1 MTVRPSSAIKVENE
15 KEKSMKKRPSFFSS
29 PPKIPIL
36 FPQSPVKSIADMLS
50 KGRKY
55 KIEAYLQTQIKKGER
70 ARAMLGQ
77 LHYSPKQ

>member
-1 MTVRPSSAIKVENE
+1 MTVRSSSAVKVENE
-15 KEKSMKKRPSFFSS
+15 KEKSMKKRPSFFFS
-29 PPKIPIL
+29 PKSPIL
-36 FPQSPVKSIADMLS
+36 FPQSLAKSVADMLS